1 VKPDIFDTPI
11 LFSPDSARVA
21 VVEDNRIHILEIP
34 SGHSIVVLTAPGV
47 RNLES
52 MVFSGDR
59 KRLAASHDKGVT
71 VWNVESGAEIM
82 SSDGRIDRNAL
93 ALNGN
98 GNLLAVGH
106 DGIEL
111 WDLQKTAIVRK
122 IQLGE
127 REHAESLIFADNDQ
141 RIVADIATA
150 LPVKQ
155 ARHGILQFK
164 YHFVVW
170 SVASGAKRK
179 SFAGANQDLQFPLTF
194 VAPRMLITVD
204 YGDYLRLWDLESG
217 ELTETWETPSGHPSA
232 DGKLFLRDGGA
243 PGRLELLEI
252 GDSDESARAF
262 EYRSPLCAERT
273 AVEIG
278 AKKVDFQDFG
288 ILADGWNDEREHTG
302 WSSSVAPDCTPV
314 GFSHTEFKSA
324 ERAKNELNR
333 QAGLATEVL
342 EKGPPKD
349 FWQQAFLGERVVAR
363 FANRHSQSDTMVVMW
378 VEDNVFYRISSSSL
392 TLGLAMERQRLQAI
406 LKK

>member
-1 VKPDIFDTPI
+1 
-11 LFSPDSARVA
+11 
-21 VVEDNRIHILEIP
+21 
-34 SGHSIVVLTAPGV
+34 
-47 RNLES
+47 
-52 MVFSGDR
+52 
-59 KRLAASHDKGVT
+59 
-71 VWNVESGAEIM
+71 
-82 SSDGRIDRNAL
+82 
-93 ALNGN
+93 
-98 GNLLAVGH
+98 
-106 DGIEL
+106 
-111 WDLQKTAIVRK
+111 
-122 IQLGE
+122 
-127 REHAESLIFADNDQ
+127 
-141 RIVADIATA
+141 
-150 LPVKQ
+150 
-155 ARHGILQFK
+155 
-164 YHFVVW
+164 
-170 SVASGAKRK
+170 
-179 SFAGANQDLQFPLTF
+179 
-194 VAPRMLITVD
+194 
-204 YGDYLRLWDLESG
+204 
-217 ELTETWETPSGHPSA
+217 
-232 DGKLFLRDGGA
+232 
-243 PGRLELLEI
+243 LELLEI